1 MVSGS
6 RALQARFPVACA
18 PPAARPGRALAGGY
32 ANRALTGARRFAAFM
47 ATIFR
52 KAAIAAAHEV
62 RDHA

>member
-1 MVSGS
+1 MASGS
-6 RALQARFPVACA
+6 RALQARFPLAFD

-47 ATIFR
+47 ANCFW
-52 KAAIAAAHEV
+52 KAALAAAHEV